1 MREFFQLIVTYH
13 LTLSEIHTH
22 THTYIYT
29 KNTTPSR
36 FLLVINLVPE
46 VKKKI

>member
-1 MREFFQLIVTYH
+1 MQQLVVKYI
-13 LTLSEIHTH
+13 
-22 THTYIYT
+22 YIYT

-46 VKKKI
+46 VKKKNLRKFLVLWI